1 MGKIKSF
8 FQKRCPI
15 VLVLSFGAIICLL
28 FVLLVNTVMANESN
42 KKQIYAL
49 NSEIYSLKD
58 QIKDL
63 KETESLYNQ
72 CKEELLKTQGNLE
85 MVQAQ
90 YDQLLLEYTTLQEEY
105 EALQQKYEE
114 LEANKKTSSS
124 SGSNSTSSSGS
135 SEEQQDNTTV
145 YWVPKGKKYHSTK
158 DCVSLKRS
166 DTILSGSIS
175 KVGSKTKCNLCW

>member
-1 MGKIKSF
+1 M
-8 FQKRCPI
+8 
-15 VLVLSFGAIICLL
+15 
-28 FVLLVNTVMANESN
+28 
-42 KKQIYAL
+42 
-49 NSEIYSLKD
+49 KD

-63 KETESLYNQ
+63 KEKESLYNQ
-72 CKEELLKTQGNLE
+72 CKEELLNIQGNLE
-85 MVQAQ
+85 EVQAQ

-105 EALQQKYEE
+105 EALQKKYEE
-114 LEANKKTSSS
+114 LEAKYNTSVSNKKTSSS

-135 SEEQQDNTTV
+135 SEEQQDKTTV